1 MSAHYGGAAGQ
12 TSEVASALAAAAGAG
27 AVDSALGALA
37 QQHGDA
43 AASVAQLRASLE
55 AAHAAAQLAS
65 AVEQGE
71 ALLRGGRLGAAA
83 VCVAAADGAAQAL
96 RSAGDASPALRTH
109 AQLRARLCEALGDA
123 LRTRV
128 TFELSADARS
138 GAVHVR
144 TAGEPLAAVWEGAA
158 ALGCEAQ
165 ATQELAAAAAPSAHA
180 AAFCQDAVQ
189 ARHEASADGV
199 AFSWSAGGG
208 EDASPLLA
216 FLGEA
221 ALGADARVR
230 HAFGA
235 SLCAAVGAAAVTRVL
250 AVDGGASSDVRW
262 AAELERAAAFERAAA
277 AQRVLAPATQPLS
290 AALTAARADVRA
302 AAQGKQLATAR
313 SLALDTSHSPVLV
326 AGAWSGRAADMV
338 GGQARASPPGVVCF
352 PACQVSGSAL
362 AMAGWLEERL
372 RAGADSDAA
381 DAADMLRACVPS
393 IQADELAAAPGAAM
407 QFRNSAH
414 FLAFVLRNGAAAARL
429 PALQGAAAALCSAG
443 DTVLAAAVRRA
454 GTDAAAALDL
464 ADGFVKAGE
473 AERGAAV
480 ERALAGALHAVRRFH
495 ALARETL
502 PAAAAA
508 SSSLAVQDAVGQ
520 RAADEILALADI
532 GVDDCSALAS
542 AYDAALSRGEVPQVV
557 DAPGGWCKLARVRAL
572 LDAPLASIVAGAERG
587 ELHGVLSAG
596 ETCAFVRAVFCDSSL
611 RTDAL
616 ARIAATDD

>member
-1 MSAHYGGAAGQ
+1 M
-12 TSEVASALAAAAGAG
+12 
-27 AVDSALGALA
+27 
-37 QQHGDA
+37 
-43 AASVAQLRASLE
+43 
-55 AAHAAAQLAS
+55 
-65 AVEQGE
+65 
-71 ALLRGGRLGAAA
+71 
-83 VCVAAADGAAQAL
+83 
-96 RSAGDASPALRTH
+96 
-109 AQLRARLCEALGDA
+109 
-123 LRTRV
+123 
-128 TFELSADARS
+128 
-138 GAVHVR
+138 
-144 TAGEPLAAVWEGAA
+144 
-158 ALGCEAQ
+158 
-165 ATQELAAAAAPSAHA
+165 
-180 AAFCQDAVQ
+180 
-189 ARHEASADGV
+189 
-199 AFSWSAGGG
+199 
-208 EDASPLLA
+208 
-216 FLGEA
+216 
-221 ALGADARVR
+221 
-230 HAFGA
+230 
-235 SLCAAVGAAAVTRVL
+235 
-250 AVDGGASSDVRW
+250 
-262 AAELERAAAFERAAA
+262 
-277 AQRVLAPATQPLS
+277 
-290 AALTAARADVRA
+290 
-302 AAQGKQLATAR
+302 
-313 SLALDTSHSPVLV
+313 
-326 AGAWSGRAADMV
+326 
-338 GGQARASPPGVVCF
+338 
-352 PACQVSGSAL
+352 
-362 AMAGWLEERL
+362 
-372 RAGADSDAA
+372 
-381 DAADMLRACVPS
+381 
-393 IQADELAAAPGAAM
+393 QADELAAAPGAAM

-542 AYDAALSRGEVPQVV
+542 AYDAACARCEAPTA
-557 DAPGGWCKLARVRAL
+557 DAPGGWRKLARVRAL